1 MKASDI
7 WPIAA
12 SMWTESQQ
20 GILSSSSPDQFRCR
34 LNTARFGLKILKTL
48 ATHGSASP
56 AECDNV
62 KMLVQNIMD
71 QLPVILEQFN
81 QAIKLNQTQPNQI
94 PDQDREVFGKL
105 VTSHVKILRCLAE
118 DHYTALNH
126 IQKTLLQYAA
136 EIVATGRSRFESIPS
151 RFIVNLM
158 IIIKQFSAIARDCQI
173 NEEDGNVTQV
183 RLKKYVTGSLRHYRY
198 YVTCSDKAISR
209 PS

>member
-1 MKASDI
+1 
-7 WPIAA
+7 
-12 SMWTESQQ
+12 MWTKSQQ
-20 GILSSSSPDQFRCR
+20 GILSSSSSDQFRCR

-56 AECDNV
+56 AECENV

-71 QLPVILEQFN
+71 QLPVILEQF
-81 QAIKLNQTQPNQI
+81 NQTQPNQI

-126 IQKTLLQYAA
+126 IQKSLLQYAA

-183 RLKKYVTGSLRHYRY
+183 RNHIFPLRNSYVTYSNDIRSSP
-198 YVTCSDKAISR
+198 TIS
-209 PS
+209 